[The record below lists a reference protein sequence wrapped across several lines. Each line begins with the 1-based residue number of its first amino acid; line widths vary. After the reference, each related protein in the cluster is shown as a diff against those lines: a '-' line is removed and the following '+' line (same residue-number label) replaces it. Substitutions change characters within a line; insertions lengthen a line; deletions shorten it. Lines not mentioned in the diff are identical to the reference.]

1 MIPADTISEIK
12 RWSVEDRLDLIE
24 EVWTSIDQEEFVPPL
39 TDELRTLLEQRLADA
54 ESNPDDVVTWEELK
68 ADLRRERLNT

>member
-24 EVWTSIDQEEFVPPL
+24 EVWTSIDQEQFVPPL

-54 ESNPDDVVTWEELK
+54 KANPDDVLTWEEVK
-68 ADLRRERLNT
+68 AELRRERLNP

>member
-1 MIPADTISEIK
+1 MISADTISEIK

-24 EVWTSIDQEEFVPPL
+24 EVWTSIDQEQFVPPL

-54 ESNPDDVVTWEELK
+54 EANPDDVLTWEEVK
-68 ADLRRERLNT
+68 AGLRRERLNP